1 MEDTTSTTL
10 NGEEL
15 PAEAIEAIEKA
26 RLAKE
31 TAKYNYTDPSNDEI
45 QEILLRAETFDSF
58 GYHTKVLFTKFYSDD
73 PEKEALIDELRSLPD
88 EAGVYITHSR
98 SRLEERISNK
108 H

>member
-10 NGEEL
+10 NGEEM
-15 PAEAIEAIEKA
+15 PAELIEAVEKA
-26 RLAKE
+26 RLAKQ
-31 TAKYNYTDPSNDEI
+31 TAKYNYMNPSNEEI
-45 QEILLRAETFDSF
+45 QEILSRAENFDGF

-98 SRLEERISNK
+98 DRLEERRAGK
-108 H
+108 